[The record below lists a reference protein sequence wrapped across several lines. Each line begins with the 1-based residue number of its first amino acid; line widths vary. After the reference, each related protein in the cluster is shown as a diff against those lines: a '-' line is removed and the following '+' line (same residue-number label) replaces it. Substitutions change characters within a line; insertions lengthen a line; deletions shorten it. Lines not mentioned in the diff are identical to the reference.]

1 MVKTITKYY
10 CDICGK
16 EAPYCSKYKIPDIYE
31 KIYRDAYNPELKKEI
46 GGFHPVEGDICPKC
60 AELIYLAIKNV
71 KNVVTEE

>member
-16 EAPYCSKYKIPDIYE
+16 EAPYCLKYYLPDIYE
-31 KIYRDAYNPELKKEI
+31 NIYHDALNPKLKKEI
-46 GGFHPVEGDICPKC
+46 SGFHPVAGDICPKC

-71 KNVVTEE
+71 KKVVTEE